1 MFCHG
6 SALLNIT
13 DEITNSPKN
22 VFSGILV
29 LSHPSACF
37 LGHVCVHTCTHMSVI
52 VSRKGRSGWGGNIS
66 LPMGSEKI
74 PEPFYGWNLPA
85 FPLALTCH
93 TYPGL
98 HHVSLPV
105 KLLKGIIIFQL
116 RLPSVYCP
124 GQRRHLFL
132 QRLYLGRNLLL
143 LLTFLLWHQGGE
155 EKEKQIQGW
164 TPTARSWNSLAW

>member
-1 MFCHG
+1 M
-6 SALLNIT
+6 ALPFWISQMK
-13 DEITNSPKN
+13 SPIPPKM
-22 VFSGILV
+22 
-29 LSHPSACF
+29 CF
-37 LGHVCVHTCTHMSVI
+37 LEFWSSVTHQHVFWGMCVHTHAHTSVI